1 MTFKE
6 ENQTNERFSNK
17 RGILNRDDLEYS
29 AGKLFQYSA
38 IGLTALGIYIYVAYL
53 FVQQAKK

>member
-1 MTFKE
+1 MAFKE
-6 ENQTNERFSNK
+6 ENETQQFSNK

>member
-1 MTFKE
+1 MAFKE
-6 ENQTNERFSNK
+6 ENETQQFSNK

-38 IGLTALGIYIYVAYL
+38 IGLTALGIYVYVAYL
-53 FVQQAKK
+53 FIQQAKK